1 MSKNLILLDLDH
13 TLIYGS
19 YAETETANKL
29 FKFNSYLSVYERP
42 LARDL
47 VELCQKK
54 GDIIIYT
61 TALKT
66 YAKKISKSLDINP
79 IQILS
84 RKDCSKKN
92 DSFKKTVNSEWISIY
107 NEIIVIDDSPNLWVN
122 CSDSIKFFVPTEF
135 RGDIFDLGLKPILNK
150 MKLDF

>member
-1 MSKNLILLDLDH
+1 MSKKLILLDLDH

-42 LARDL
+42 LASDL
-47 VELCQKK
+47 VLLCHEK

-66 YAKKISKSLDINP
+66 YAKKISKSLQINP
-79 IQILS
+79 ITILS
-84 RKDCSKKN
+84 RKDCTKKN
-92 DSFKKTVNSEWISIY
+92 DSFKKNTNPKWILSY
-107 NEIIVIDDSPNLWVN
+107 DEIIVIDDSPNIWVN
-122 CSDSIKFFVPTEF
+122 FPDSIKFLVPTEF
-135 RGDIFDLGLKPILNK
+135 RGDARDLELQPII
-150 MKLDF
+150 DVIRSI

>member
-1 MSKNLILLDLDH
+1 MSKKLILLDLDH

-29 FKFNSYLSVYERP
+29 FKFNSYLSVFERP

-47 VELCQKK
+47 VKICKEK

-66 YAKKISKSLDINP
+66 YAKKISKALEINP
-79 IQILS
+79 INILS
-84 RKDCSKKN
+84 RKDCFKIN
-92 DSFKKTVNSEWISIY
+92 DSFKKTINPEWIDAY
-107 NEIIVIDDSPNLWVN
+107 DEIIVIDDSPNVWKN
-122 CSDSIKFFVPTEF
+122 CPDSIVFLVPSEF
-135 RGDIFDLGLKPILNK
+135 RGDSTDLELQLIIDSFN
-150 MKLDF
+150 

>member
-1 MSKNLILLDLDH
+1 MSKKLILLDLDH

-47 VELCQKK
+47 VKICKEK

-66 YAKKISKSLDINP
+66 YAKKISKSLGINP

-92 DSFKKTVNSEWISIY
+92 DSFKKTINLEWTY
-107 NEIIVIDDSPNLWVN
+107 FYDEIIVIDDSPNVWKN
-122 CSDSIKFFVPTEF
+122 CSDSIKFLVPTEF
-135 RGDIFDLGLKPILNK
+135 RGDALDLELQSIIESIQLI
-150 MKLDF
+150 

>member
-1 MSKNLILLDLDH
+1 MRKKLILLDLDH

-29 FKFNSYLSVYERP
+29 FKFNNYLSVYERP
-42 LARDL
+42 LAREL
-47 VELCQKK
+47 VLICQEK

-66 YAKKISKSLDINP
+66 YAKKISKSLEINP

-84 RKDCSKKN
+84 RKDCTKKN
-92 DSFKKTVNSEWISIY
+92 DSFKKTINSKWIINY
-107 NEIIVIDDSPNLWVN
+107 DEIIVIDDSPNVWLN
-122 CSDSIKFFVPTEF
+122 SPDSIKFFIPTEF
-135 RGDIFDLGLKPILNK
+135 RGDVQDSELQSIIEKVRML
-150 MKLDF
+150 

>member
-1 MSKNLILLDLDH
+1 MSKKLILLDLDH

-42 LARDL
+42 LAREL
-47 VELCQKK
+47 ILLCQEK

-66 YAKKISKSLDINP
+66 YAKKISRSLQINP
-79 IQILS
+79 ITILS
-84 RKDCSKKN
+84 RKDCTKKN
-92 DSFKKTVNSEWISIY
+92 DSYKKNINPEWILNY
-107 NEIIVIDDSPNLWVN
+107 DEIIVIDDSPNVWVN
-122 CSDSIKFFVPTEF
+122 CPDSIKFLVPKEF
-135 RGDIFDLGLKPILNK
+135 RGDARDLELQSVI
-150 MKLDF
+150 DSI

>member
-1 MSKNLILLDLDH
+1 MSKKLILLDLDH

-42 LARDL
+42 LAREL
-47 VELCQKK
+47 VLLCQEK

-66 YAKKISKSLDINP
+66 YAKKISRSLQINP
-79 IQILS
+79 ITILS
-84 RKDCSKKN
+84 RKDCTKKN
-92 DSFKKTVNSEWISIY
+92 DSFKKNIKPEWILSY
-107 NEIIVIDDSPNLWVN
+107 DEIIVIDDSPNVWVN
-122 CSDSIKFFVPTEF
+122 CPDSIKFLVPKEF
-135 RGDIFDLGLKPILNK
+135 RGDARDLELQSIIDEVGIL
-150 MKLDF
+150 

>member
-1 MSKNLILLDLDH
+1 MSKKLILLDLDH

-42 LARDL
+42 LARNL
-47 VELCQKK
+47 VKLCQEK

-66 YAKKISKSLDINP
+66 YAKKISKALEINP
-79 IQILS
+79 IKILS

-92 DSFKKTVNSEWISIY
+92 DNFKKNINPEWILSY
-107 NEIIVIDDSPNLWVN
+107 DEIIVIDDSPNVWKN
-122 CSDSIKFFVPTEF
+122 CSNSVKFLVPTEF
-135 RGDIFDLGLKPILNK
+135 RGDARDLELQLIIESIQLI
-150 MKLDF
+150 

>member
-1 MSKNLILLDLDH
+1 MSKKLILLDLDH

-42 LARDL
+42 LAREL
-47 VELCQKK
+47 ILLCQEK

-66 YAKKISKSLDINP
+66 YAKKISRSLQINP
-79 IQILS
+79 ITILS
-84 RKDCSKKN
+84 RKDCTKKN
-92 DSFKKTVNSEWISIY
+92 DSYKKNINPEWILNY
-107 NEIIVIDDSPNLWVN
+107 DEIIVIDDSPNVWVN
-122 CSDSIKFFVPTEF
+122 CPDSIKFLVPKEF
-135 RGDIFDLGLKPILNK
+135 RGDARDLELQSVIESI
-150 MKLDF
+150 

>member
-1 MSKNLILLDLDH
+1 MSKKLILLDLDH

-47 VELCQKK
+47 VLLCREK

-61 TALKT
+61 TALKS
-66 YAKKISKSLDINP
+66 YAKKISNALKIYP
-79 IQILS
+79 ISILS
-84 RKDCSKKN
+84 RKDCTKKN
-92 DSFKKTVNSEWISIY
+92 DSFKKYINPDWLLIY
-107 NEIIVIDDSPNLWVN
+107 DEIIIIDDSPNVWIN
-122 CSDSIKFFVPTEF
+122 CSDSIKFFVPKEF
-135 RGDIFDLGLKPILNK
+135 RGDARDLELQSIINEVEIL
-150 MKLDF
+150 

>member
-1 MSKNLILLDLDH
+1 MRKKLILLDLDH
-13 TLIYGS
+13 TLIFGS

-42 LARDL
+42 LAREL
-47 VELCQKK
+47 VLLCQEK

-66 YAKKISKSLDINP
+66 YAKKISKSLEINP

-84 RKDCSKKN
+84 RKDCTKKN
-92 DSFKKTVNSEWISIY
+92 DSFKKTINSKWIINY
-107 NEIIVIDDSPNLWVN
+107 DEIIVIDDSPNVWVN
-122 CSDSIKFFVPTEF
+122 CPDSIKFLVPKEF
-135 RGDIFDLGLKPILNK
+135 RGDARDLELQSIIDEVGIL
-150 MKLDF
+150 

>member
-1 MSKNLILLDLDH
+1 MRKKLILLDLDH

-29 FKFNSYLSVYERP
+29 FKFNAYLSVYERP
-42 LARDL
+42 LAREL
-47 VELCQKK
+47 VLLCQEK
-54 GDIIIYT
+54 GDIVIYT

-66 YAKKISKSLDINP
+66 YAKKISKSLEINP

-92 DSFKKTVNSEWISIY
+92 DSFKKNLNPEWIVNY
-107 NEIIVIDDSPNLWVN
+107 DEIIVIDDSPNVWKN
-122 CSDSIKFFVPTEF
+122 CPDFIKFLVPTEF
-135 RGDIFDLGLKPILNK
+135 RGDTRDLELQSILDK
-150 MKLDF
+150 VRLL

>member
-1 MSKNLILLDLDH
+1 MRKKLILLDLDH
-13 TLIYGS
+13 TLIFGS

-42 LARDL
+42 LAREL
-47 VELCQKK
+47 VLLCQEK

-66 YAKKISKSLDINP
+66 YAKKISKSLEINP

-84 RKDCSKKN
+84 RKDCTKKN
-92 DSFKKTVNSEWISIY
+92 DSFKKTINSKWIINY
-107 NEIIVIDDSPNLWVN
+107 DEIILIDDSPNVWLN
-122 CSDSIKFFVPTEF
+122 CPDSIVILVPTEF
-135 RGDIFDLGLKPILNK
+135 RGDARDLELIYILNK
-150 MKLDF
+150 VRLL

>member
-1 MSKNLILLDLDH
+1 MSKKLILLDLDH

-19 YAETETANKL
+19 YAETETAKKL
-29 FKFNSYLSVYERP
+29 FKFNAFLSVYERP

-47 VELCQKK
+47 VLLCQEK

-66 YAKKISKSLDINP
+66 YAKKISKSLQINP
-79 IQILS
+79 IEILS

-92 DSFKKTVNSEWISIY
+92 DSFKKNLNPEWIVNY
-107 NEIIVIDDSPNLWVN
+107 DEIIVIDDSPNVWKN
-122 CSDSIKFFVPTEF
+122 CPDSIVFLVPTEF
-135 RGDIFDLGLKPILNK
+135 RGDSTDFELKPII
-150 MKLDF
+150 DVIQSI

>member
-1 MSKNLILLDLDH
+1 MSKKLILLDLDH

-42 LARDL
+42 LARNL
-47 VELCQKK
+47 VKLCQEK

-66 YAKKISKSLDINP
+66 YAKKISKALEINP
-79 IQILS
+79 IKILS

-92 DSFKKTVNSEWISIY
+92 DNFKKIINIEWIINY
-107 NEIIVIDDSPNLWVN
+107 DEIIVIDDSPNVWKN
-122 CSDSIKFFVPTEF
+122 CPDSIKFFVPTEF
-135 RGDIFDLGLKPILNK
+135 RGDSTDFELKPILEK
-150 MKLDF
+150 VRLL

>member
-1 MSKNLILLDLDH
+1 MSKKLILLDLDH

-47 VELCQKK
+47 VKLCRKK

-66 YAKKISKSLDINP
+66 YAKKISNSLQINP
-79 IQILS
+79 ITILS

-92 DSFKKTVNSEWISIY
+92 DNFKKTINPEWIINY
-107 NEIIVIDDSPNLWVN
+107 DEIIVIDDSPNVWKN
-122 CSDSIKFFVPTEF
+122 CPDSIKFLVPTEF
-135 RGDIFDLGLKPILNK
+135 RGDVSDFELQSIIESI
-150 MKLDF
+150 KLI

>member
-1 MSKNLILLDLDH
+1 MSKKLILLDLDH

-29 FKFNSYLSVYERP
+29 FKFNAYLSVYERP

-47 VELCQKK
+47 VFLCQEK

-66 YAKKISKSLDINP
+66 YAKRISRALKIYPLD
-79 IQILS
+79 ILS
-84 RKDCSKKN
+84 RKDCLKIN
-92 DSFKKTVNSEWISIY
+92 EHYIKTIKAEWMATY
-107 NEIIVIDDSPNLWVN
+107 EEITVIDDSPNVWKN
-122 CSDSIKFFVPTEF
+122 CSESVVFLVPSEF
-135 RGDIFDLGLKPILNK
+135 RGSAEDVGLKKIITEVLRY
-150 MKLDF
+150 

>member
-1 MSKNLILLDLDH
+1 MSKKLILLDLDH

-42 LARDL
+42 LARNL
-47 VELCQKK
+47 VKLCQEK

-66 YAKKISKSLDINP
+66 YAKKISKALEINP
-79 IQILS
+79 IKILS

-122 CSDSIKFFVPTEF
+122 CSDSIKFLVPTEF
-135 RGDIFDLGLKPILNK
+135 RGDVSDFELQPIIESI
-150 MKLDF
+150 KLI

>member
-1 MSKNLILLDLDH
+1 MSKKLILLDLDH

-42 LARDL
+42 LARNL
-47 VELCQKK
+47 VKLCQEK

-66 YAKKISKSLDINP
+66 YAKKISKALEINP
-79 IQILS
+79 IKILS

-92 DSFKKTVNSEWISIY
+92 DNFKKIINTGWLINY
-107 NEIIVIDDSPNLWVN
+107 DEIIVIDDSPNVWKN
-122 CSDSIKFFVPTEF
+122 CPDSIKFLVPTEF
-135 RGDIFDLGLKPILNK
+135 RGDVSDFELQPIIESI
-150 MKLDF
+150 KLI

>member
-1 MSKNLILLDLDH
+1 MSKKLILLDLDH

-47 VELCQKK
+47 VKICQEK
-54 GDIIIYT
+54 GDIIIFT

-66 YAKKISKSLDINP
+66 YAKKISKSLQINP
-79 IQILS
+79 IEILS

-92 DSFKKTVNSEWISIY
+92 DRFKKNLNLEWIDAY
-107 NEIIVIDDSPNLWVN
+107 DEIIVIDDSPNVWKN
-122 CSDSIKFFVPTEF
+122 CPDSIKFLVPTEF
-135 RGDIFDLGLKPILNK
+135 RGDARDLELQPII
-150 MKLDF
+150 DVIRSI

>member
-1 MSKNLILLDLDH
+1 MSKKLILLDLDH

-29 FKFNSYLSVYERP
+29 FKFNAILSVYERP

-47 VELCQKK
+47 VVLCQEK

-66 YAKKISKSLDINP
+66 YAKKISKSLGINP

-84 RKDCSKKN
+84 RKDCIRKN
-92 DSFKKTVNSEWISIY
+92 DSFKKTINQEWILNY
-107 NEIIVIDDSPNLWVN
+107 DEIIIIDDSPNVWKN
-122 CSDSIKFFVPTEF
+122 CPDFIKFLVPTEF
-135 RGDIFDLGLKPILNK
+135 RGDTRDLELQSIIESIQLI
-150 MKLDF
+150 

>member
-1 MSKNLILLDLDH
+1 MPKKLILLDLDH

-47 VELCQKK
+47 VLLCQEK

-66 YAKKISKSLDINP
+66 YAKKISKSLEINP
-79 IQILS
+79 INILS
-84 RKDCSKKN
+84 RKDCTKKN
-92 DSFKKTVNSEWISIY
+92 DSFKKTINPEWIINY
-107 NEIIVIDDSPNLWVN
+107 DEIIVIDDSPNVWKN
-122 CSDSIKFFVPTEF
+122 CPDSIKFLVPTEF
-135 RGDIFDLGLKPILNK
+135 RGDVSDFELQPIIESIQLI
-150 MKLDF
+150 